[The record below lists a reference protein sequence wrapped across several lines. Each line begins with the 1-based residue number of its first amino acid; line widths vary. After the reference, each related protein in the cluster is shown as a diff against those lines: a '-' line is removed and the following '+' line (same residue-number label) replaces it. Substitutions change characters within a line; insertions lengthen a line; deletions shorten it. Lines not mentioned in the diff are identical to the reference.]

1 MFLLF
6 DIGGTKMRL
15 AVSRDDKNF
24 NDPKIIE
31 TPQDFNAGMSL
42 FQKIALDLSGGEK
55 IKAVAGGIAGP
66 LDRGKTKLINSP
78 NLPRWVG
85 KPLKETLQKTLKT
98 PVHLEN
104 DAAVIGLG
112 EAVNGA
118 GKGEEIVAYITVSTG
133 IGGARIVDGKIDRNI
148 FGFEP
153 GHQII
158 DPTGTLC
165 PICNLAGHLEGRVSG
180 AALEA
185 RFKKKPH
192 EITDSQ
198 VWEEAAMWLA
208 YGLNNT
214 VVHWSPS
221 VVILGGSMITKN
233 PRISIERVSHHLK
246 KTLTIFPDRPR
257 LAKAELGDIGG
268 LYGAL
273 EILKQNNYS

>member
-6 DIGGTKMRL
+6 DIGGTKKRL
-15 AVSRDDKNF
+15 AVSRDGKSFDE
-24 NDPKIIE
+24 PKIVD

-42 FQKIALDLSGGEK
+42 FQKITLELSGGGK
-55 IKAVAGGIAGP
+55 INAVAGGIAGP
-66 LDRGKTKLINSP
+66 LDREKTKLVNSP
-78 NLPRWVG
+78 NLSGWID
-85 KPLKETLQKTLKT
+85 KPLKETLQKILKI
-98 PVHLEN
+98 PVYLEN
-104 DAAVIGLG
+104 DAAIVGLG
-112 EAVNGA
+112 EATNGA

-158 DPTGTLC
+158 DPAGTLC
-165 PICNLAGHLEGRVSG
+165 PICGFAGHLEGHVSG

-185 RFKKKPH
+185 RYHKKPY
-192 EITDSQ
+192 EITNPQ
-198 VWEEAAMWLA
+198 IWEEEAKWLA

-214 VVHWSPS
+214 AVYWSPS
-221 VVILGGSMITKN
+221 VIVLGGSMIIKG
-233 PRISIERVSHHLK
+233 PGISIERISFHFK
-246 KTLTIFPDRPR
+246 KTLSIFPEHPR
-257 LAKAELGDIGG
+257 LAKAELGDVGG

>member
-15 AVSRDDKNF
+15 AVSKDGKSFDE
-24 NDPKIIE
+24 PKIVD

-42 FQKIALDLSGGEK
+42 FQKISMELSGGGK

-78 NLPRWVG
+78 NLPRWVD

-104 DAAVIGLG
+104 DAAIVGLG

-133 IGGARIVDGKIDRNI
+133 IGGARIVDGRIDRNI

-165 PICNLAGHLEGRVSG
+165 PICGSAGHLEGHLSG
-180 AALEA
+180 VALEA
-185 RFKKKPH
+185 RYHKKPY
-192 EITDSQ
+192 EITDNQ
-198 VWEEAAMWLA
+198 VWEEEAKWLA

-214 VVHWSPS
+214 AVYWSPS
-221 VVILGGSMITKN
+221 VIVLGGSMITKS
-233 PRISIERVSHHLK
+233 PGISIERVSYHLK
-246 KTLTIFPDRPR
+246 KTLTIFPERPR

>member
-1 MFLLF
+1 
-6 DIGGTKMRL
+6 MRL
-15 AVSRDDKNF
+15 AVSPDGKSFDK
-24 NDPKIIE
+24 PKIVE
-31 TPQDFNAGMSL
+31 APQDFNTGMLL
-42 FQKIALDLSGGEK
+42 FEKITLELSGGKK
-55 IKAVAGGIAGP
+55 INVAAGGIAGP
-66 LDRGKTKLINSP
+66 LDREKTELINSP
-78 NLPRWVG
+78 NLSGWID
-85 KPLKETLQKTLKT
+85 KPLKETLRKIIKA
-98 PVHLEN
+98 PVYLEN
-104 DAAVIGLG
+104 DAAVVGLG

-133 IGGARIVDGKIDRNI
+133 IGGVRIVDGKIDRNI

-158 DPTGTLC
+158 DLTGTLC
-165 PICNLAGHLEGRVSG
+165 PMCNLAGHLEGRVSG

-198 VWEEAAMWLA
+198 VWEEAAKWLA

-214 VVHWSPS
+214 AVYWSPS
-221 VVILGGSMITKN
+221 VIVLGGSMIIKS
-233 PRISIERVSHHLK
+233 PGISIERVSHHLK
-246 KTLTIFPDRPR
+246 KTLTIFPERPR